1 MFLYP
6 VVFFKCRVCVSANLK
21 RLQKRNAFNEGLIH
35 PSLLCIIFH
44 NQSVKCGSIL
54 KGKQPKN
61 NLFHALCHIQHNA
74 TEDEGHLLLSD
85 SPGPTGLRPVSPRLW
100 RLEAC
105 CTWEPA
111 LQNCP
116 CCHIFQH
123 KCSHRPSVQKY
134 RRHLWKWLDR
144 EREGADVNCKSSLH
158 TS

>member
-1 MFLYP
+1 M
-6 VVFFKCRVCVSANLK
+6 SANLK

-54 KGKQPKN
+54 KGKQLKN
-61 NLFHALCHIQHNA
+61 NLFRALCHIQHNA
-74 TEDEGHLLLSD
+74 TVDEGHLLLSD

-116 CCHIFQH
+116 CCHTFQH

-144 EREGADVNCKSSLH
+144 EREREGADVNGKSSLH